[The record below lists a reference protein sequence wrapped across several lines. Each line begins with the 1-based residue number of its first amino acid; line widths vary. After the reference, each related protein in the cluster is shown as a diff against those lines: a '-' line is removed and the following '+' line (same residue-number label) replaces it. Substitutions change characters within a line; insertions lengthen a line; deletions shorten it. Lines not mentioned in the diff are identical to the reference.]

1 MYNCLHLD
9 AKRLFRG
16 INAATDIYSLR
27 FVSNNPKL
35 NSHSRFGRGLH
46 VDKIAHIIAYGIM
59 GFLAYLSVS
68 SVRKRFYFFFIVIS
82 LGLVL
87 ELFQLYV
94 PGRSASFFDII
105 ANTLGAVLGYLCAWL
120 ALAYFIK
127 NSFLLKAIENEE

>member
-1 MYNCLHLD
+1 MLQLIFIAYVLLVII
-9 AKRLFRG
+9 LSL
-16 INAATDIYSLR
+16 IPTAAL
-27 FVSNNPKL
+27 
-35 NSHSRFGRGLH
+35 GGELH

-68 SVRKRFYFFFIVIS
+68 SVRKRFYLFFIIIS

-87 ELFQLYV
+87 ELFQLYI
-94 PGRSASFFDII
+94 PGRSASFFDMI

-127 NSFLLKAIENEE
+127 NSLLLKAIENEE